1 MKRPSNALALA
12 VLTLLFE
19 QPMHPYQ
26 MSSDPAAPH
35 KEESIRLNYGS
46 LYSVVDSLAKK
57 GLIAA
62 GEAHREGNRPERTVY
77 ELTDDGELAMR
88 EWLAEMLRDP
98 SPQYTDFEAALSL
111 AGALPPS
118 EVLALLRHRIT
129 VTEDRLRNQYEGA
142 LAVLPEGFPE
152 LFMDRGRLRRRAA
165 PGRDDVRRAT
175 RREASRTT
183 PSTALTCG
191 AASTSS
197 ATPAT
202 PARRPATT
210 SPEGV
215 RRRHGVGRVGEQRS
229 PAECA
234 STGDR
239 HRVAGDPGPE
249 LSVASDSRPGVP

>member
-26 MSSDPAAPH
+26 MSSTLRHRH

-77 ELTDDGELAMR
+77 QLTDDGELAMR

-118 EVLALLRHRIT
+118 EVLDLLRHRIRSLKI
-129 VTEDRLRNQYEGA
+129 VSAQYEGA

-152 LFMDRGRLRRRAA
+152 LFRIEGDYAAALRRAETTFVERLVEKLENDTLD
-165 PGRDDVRRAT
+165 GTDMWRRIHELRDA
-175 RREASRTT
+175 
-183 PSTALTCG
+183 G
-191 AASTSS
+191 
-197 ATPAT
+197 
-202 PARRPATT
+202 
-210 SPEGV
+210 
-215 RRRHGVGRVGEQRS
+215 H
-229 PAECA
+229 
-234 STGDR
+234 TGDDLQQR
-239 HRVAGDPGPE
+239 LQKEFGDVME
-249 LSVASDSRPGVP
+249 WDV